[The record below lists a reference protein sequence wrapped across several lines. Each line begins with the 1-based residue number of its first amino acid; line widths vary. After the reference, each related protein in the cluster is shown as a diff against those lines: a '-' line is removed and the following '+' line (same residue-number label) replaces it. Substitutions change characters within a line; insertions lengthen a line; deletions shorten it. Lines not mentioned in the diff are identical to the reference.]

1 MCFKAP
7 LVLDV
12 GSITNEQLTN
22 TWQDSRPKRCAT
34 NTFSSFVCT
43 QLEENRTVREAL
55 IANKWVMD
63 VDHNMSQQIITE
75 FVALWVH
82 LQDIQLL
89 QSQEGTVAWLHS
101 PDGQYMAK
109 SAYAVQFQGTT
120 VSIIAENTWK
130 TKAPGSA
137 DSSLGSCFRT

>member
-1 MCFKAP
+1 
-7 LVLDV
+7 
-12 GSITNEQLTN
+12 LT
-22 TWQDSRPKRCAT
+22 
-34 NTFSSFVCT
+34 
-43 QLEENRTVREAL
+43 
-55 IANKWVMD
+55 ANKWVMD

-120 VSIIAENTWK
+120 VSITAENTWK

-137 DSSLGSCFRT
+137 DSSLGSCFRTEYGQLRFCSCGGGQTTTPVSCVLGT